1 MPAVVDSALRL
12 GWIWSI
18 LCREKESDESSY
30 ANMIDFTDGTDR
42 RLLQCSLSAVVV
54 IVDVIHEKLE
64 PDCSN
69 VVQGNTRVMLFFLFE
84 RNTSK

>member
-12 GWIWSI
+12 GWIGSI
-18 LCREKESDESSY
+18 LCREKESDEGSY

-64 PDCSN
+64 PECSN
-69 VVQGNTRVMLFFLFE
+69 VVARKHTCYAVLFVRKE
-84 RNTSK
+84 HK